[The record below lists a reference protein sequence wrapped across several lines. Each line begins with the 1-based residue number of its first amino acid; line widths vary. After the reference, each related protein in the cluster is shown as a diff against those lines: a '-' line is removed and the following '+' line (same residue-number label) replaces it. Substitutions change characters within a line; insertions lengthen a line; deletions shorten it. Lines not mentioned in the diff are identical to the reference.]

1 MLALRLEGS
10 PDRMESPA
18 TTASVAPKTVVSL
31 RSTKSSRNARSWAIR
46 TLALALWASAGLF
59 ATYILVFYLGAL
71 PAGTMHDWN
80 KVLPRL
86 YLPDALPTTI
96 AMAAHLVLGAILLL
110 LGPVQFIGSLRQ
122 RAPSLHRWLGRV
134 YGVSALGAAFGGLV
148 FTLGRGTV
156 GGPVMS
162 IGFGLYGM
170 LMALAAMQTMRHAWY
185 RRLDLHRAW
194 AIRLFALVIGS
205 WLYRMEYGLWL
216 KLAGGIGHTRGFN
229 GPFDLVMDFFFFV
242 PNLIVAEWLIRRGQ
256 SPLAPALPWAGMAML
271 YATAGLLALA
281 TFLFGR
287 FYWIPH
293 ILARF

>member
-1 MLALRLEGS
+1 VSSRGS
-10 PDRMESPA
+10 VRTFRK
-18 TTASVAPKTVVSL
+18 TTAWPTG
-31 RSTKSSRNARSWAIR
+31 
-46 TLALALWASAGLF
+46 TLALAFWASAALF
-59 ATYILVFYLGAL
+59 AAYILVFYLGAL
-71 PAGTMHDWN
+71 PAGTMQDWN
-80 KVLPRL
+80 EVLPRL
-86 YLPDALPTTI
+86 YVPDALPTTI

-110 LGPVQFIGSLRQ
+110 LGPIQFIGRLRQ

-134 YGVSALGAAFGGLV
+134 YGVSALGAGLGGLIFV
-148 FTLGRGTV
+148 LSRGTV

-162 IGFGLYGM
+162 FGFGLYGV
-170 LMALAAMQTMRHAWY
+170 LMALAATQTMRHARC
-185 RRLDLHRAW
+185 RRLNLHRAW

-216 KLAGGIGHTRGFN
+216 RLAGGIGHTRGFD

-242 PNLIVAEWLIRRGQ
+242 PNLLVAELLIRRGQ
-256 SPLAPALPWAGMAML
+256 GPLAPALRRAGTATL
-271 YATAGLLALA
+271 YAAAGVVALA

>member
-1 MLALRLEGS
+1 MK
-10 PDRMESPA
+10 SPA
-18 TTASVAPKTVVSL
+18 TTTSVAPGAMVSP
-31 RSTKSSRNARSWAIR
+31 RSVRTSRSVTPWAVG
-46 TLALALWASAGLF
+46 TLALALWASAALF
-59 ATYILVFYLGAL
+59 AAYILVFYIGAV
-71 PAGTMHDWN
+71 PAGTMQDWN

-86 YLPDALPTTI
+86 YVPDALPTTI

-110 LGPVQFIGSLRQ
+110 LGPIQFIGRLRQ
-122 RAPSLHRWLGRV
+122 RAPSLHRWSGRV
-134 YGVSALGAAFGGLV
+134 YGVSALGAGLGGLV
-148 FTLGRGTV
+148 FVLGRGTV

-162 IGFGLYGM
+162 IGFGLYGV
-170 LMALAAMQTMRHAWY
+170 LMALAATQTMRQAWC

-216 KLAGGIGHTRGFN
+216 KLAGGIGHPRGFD

-242 PNLIVAEWLIRRGQ
+242 PNLIAAEMLIRRGQ
-256 SPLAPALPWAGMAML
+256 SPPAPALRRAGTVTL
-271 YATAGLLALA
+271 YAAAGIVALA
-281 TFLFGR
+281 TFLFGH